1 MKKQLSMDFNTRQY
15 MQSGDFELF
24 YYNDTALKS
33 VDAHEHDYYEFYF
46 FLEGDVTYHIGD
58 KSYQLEYGDCLL
70 IPPDTPHYPQF
81 HSYDKPYRRFVFW
94 LNQDYHKK
102 LRQTNE
108 DLTYCFDYAQSHQ
121 AYRVH
126 TDTITTQEI
135 QGKLTDLMEELAGGR
150 SFHRLVSELMAV
162 SFLVYVNRLLYDSL
176 HQKSAVYENVLYL
189 NICDYINR
197 HLEEDLSLDSLS
209 SFFYVSKYH
218 ISHIFKDNMGIPLHQ
233 YILKKRLHASKNAIL
248 SDQPI
253 SHVYLQYGFK
263 DYTSFFRAF
272 KKEYGVSPKEY
283 REQHRLPEQQ
293 DYTI

>member
-33 VDAHEHDYYEFYF
+33 VDAHEHDYCEFYF
-46 FLEGDVTYHIGD
+46 FLEGDVEYHIGD

-70 IPPDTPHYPQF
+70 IPPDTPHYPRF

-102 LRQTNE
+102 LRQTDE
-108 DLTYCFDYAQSHQ
+108 ELTYCFDYAQSHQ
-121 AYRVH
+121 TYRFH

-176 HQKSAVYENVLYL
+176 HQKSAV
-189 NICDYINR
+189 
-197 HLEEDLSLDSLS
+197 
-209 SFFYVSKYH
+209 
-218 ISHIFKDNMGIPLHQ
+218 
-233 YILKKRLHASKNAIL
+233 
-248 SDQPI
+248 
-253 SHVYLQYGFK
+253 
-263 DYTSFFRAF
+263 
-272 KKEYGVSPKEY
+272 
-283 REQHRLPEQQ
+283 
-293 DYTI
+293 